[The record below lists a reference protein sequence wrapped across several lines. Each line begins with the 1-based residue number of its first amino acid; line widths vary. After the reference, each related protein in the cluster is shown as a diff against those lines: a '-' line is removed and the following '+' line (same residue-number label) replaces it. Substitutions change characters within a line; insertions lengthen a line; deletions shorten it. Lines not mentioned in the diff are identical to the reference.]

1 MKAEMYLTNEQLC
14 SISAAIGIACLSGFR
29 AHMPEHAA
37 LSRRL
42 AALEK
47 AIGGV
52 AGLAGYRLTEREIN
66 AGVLAWGTAMEKM
79 DEMLNDETAQEG

>member
-42 AALEK
+42 IALEK

-52 AGLAGYRLTEREIN
+52 AGLAGHKLTEHEIN
-66 AGVLAWGTAMEKM
+66 AGVLAWGAAMEKLQ
-79 DEMLNDETAQEG
+79 EAITAQEG